1 MFLLDYSRAVL
12 DVIKEFVLPI
22 SWKFAANYQ
31 KILLGQIIIFK
42 KEKYDIKRPKFL
54 LYAFTK
60 ISMKERLKGKMKKN
74 WLHVHLQITDR
85 NILSIFDIIL

>member
-12 DVIKEFVLPI
+12 DVIKEFVLSI
-22 SWKFAANYQ
+22 SWKFAAKYQ

-42 KEKYDIKRPKFL
+42 KEKYDKKRPIFL

-60 ISMKERLKGKMKKN
+60 IPIKRTVKRENEKN
-74 WLHVHLQITDR
+74 RLHVHLQITDR